1 MNKYIRIFKWL
12 SVALAGSALVMSV
25 VFLPYF
31 LESLAWRFPEYEF
44 LITPAMFFIWATAI
58 GFCYIVVLIINIC
71 GNAQSGKGFTISTAK
86 LFDRIAV
93 MALIEIIAYMLGF
106 IAGTIWIMKIN
117 PYLVFLFFIVA
128 CFCFMMF
135 GFCKIMKHL
144 LRKVAD
150 IKEEN
155 EYTI

>member
-58 GFCYIVVLIINIC
+58 GFCYTDKPNTLVD
-71 GNAQSGKGFTISTAK
+71 ISDFEEEK
-86 LFDRIAV
+86 MKAV
-93 MALIEIIAYMLGF
+93 GM
-106 IAGTIWIMKIN
+106 
-117 PYLVFLFFIVA
+117 YL
-128 CFCFMMF
+128 
-135 GFCKIMKHL
+135 
-144 LRKVAD
+144 
-150 IKEEN
+150 
-155 EYTI
+155 